1 MIIAI
6 RHVAPPNAHR
16 ARSRHRPRLPTDV
29 ANHAEEEEEKERFHA
44 GTILRT
50 NKKIGAYVML
60 KKYW

>member
-44 GTILRT
+44 GTFLRT
-50 NKKIGAYVML
+50 NKKLGLM
-60 KKYW
+60 